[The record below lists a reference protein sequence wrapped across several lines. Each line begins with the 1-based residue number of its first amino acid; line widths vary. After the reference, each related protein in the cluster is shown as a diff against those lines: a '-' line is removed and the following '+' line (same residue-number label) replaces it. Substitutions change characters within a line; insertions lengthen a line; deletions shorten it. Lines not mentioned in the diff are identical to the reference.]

1 MRLNMK
7 KIIFNLGF
15 AVLALALLTT
25 RVWATDEFPSTA
37 PDTATTALLLSMG
50 MAGLAAI
57 RKFMR

>member
-1 MRLNMK
+1 
-7 KIIFNLGF
+7 LGF